1 MEMWQLVWQWWN
13 CVNGDSCDGVD
24 DSNSS
29 DDAVGSD
36 GVSDDWDCSL
46 MMVIVVLMVFTKMV
60 MKVCMLIMMVK
71 LLVI

>member
-1 MEMWQLVWQWWN
+1 M
-13 CVNGDSCDGVD
+13 GDSCDGVD

-46 MMVIVVLMVFTKMV
+46 MMMVIVVLMIFIKMV
-60 MKVCMLIMMVK
+60 MNVCMLIMMVK

>member
-1 MEMWQLVWQWWN
+1 M
-13 CVNGDSCDGVD
+13 GDSCDGVD
-24 DSNSS
+24 DSNNS

-46 MMVIVVLMVFTKMV
+46 MMVIVVLMIFIKMV
-60 MKVCMLIMMVK
+60 MNVCMLIMMVK